1 MSDGD
6 QVHSPDYSRDGR
18 AQAAPERHW
27 PWLLQRIFKRPF
39 VVTARVLIFAL
50 TAGWIKFWRKRPGSK
65 PPHWAK
71 DLLDIFDWFNLVP
84 TFFIMALAPWHFFR
98 RAAQIRNYGSTV
110 YKTPIKFVVS
120 AVPFIVGLHW
130 LAVGSLYK
138 FEVVR
143 SLRVGF
149 RTSLWG
155 FVNFDC
161 CEELLYALSRAFV
174 RGEHWVRIHT
184 ELEVVSRVLLGIP
197 IWMPLLSGF
206 IAITLLF
213 PYALVNAA
221 ESLLL
226 FLIPLDPKT
235 YLRIRLSDY
244 FWNALYFAV
253 YFTLAFPFCLLALYG
268 IYHEFLYPSSRLM
281 RIGFVNLWF
290 TATSV
295 SFVASLLIGPYSEL
309 LQASVVIP
317 TPLMLKI
324 RLSKLGKLIK
334 GIPICIKI
342 AQKGNVS
349 PLERAIDSCNYEC
362 KKLRAMNGR
371 LTIAAANAGDR
382 WKRKLATDMKKAFSG
397 IRAYDLSQADYLPLS
412 PLCKEQT
419 EFVSDFLL
427 SNGANNLPE
436 VVLPKPPFLRRLVR
450 RALILFG
457 IALAISVILLIPIW
471 WFGRK

>member
-6 QVHSPDYSRDGR
+6 QVHSPDYTRDGWP
-18 AQAAPERHW
+18 QSAPDRHW
-27 PWLLQRIFKRPF
+27 SWLKRTFKRPF
-39 VVTARVLIFAL
+39 ALTARVLIFAL
-50 TAGWIKFWRKRPGSK
+50 TTGWTKLWRKRPGSK

-98 RAAQIRNYGSTV
+98 RAAQIRKYGSTI

-120 AVPFIVGLHW
+120 AVPFIVGPIGW
-130 LAVGSLYK
+130 LYK
-138 FEVVR
+138 FEV
-143 SLRVGF
+143 LRFLGVGF
-149 RTSLWG
+149 RTSTWG
-155 FVNFDC
+155 FVNLDC
-161 CEELLYALSRAFV
+161 CEGLFYALSLAFV

-197 IWMPLLSGF
+197 VWIPLLSGF

-213 PYALVNAA
+213 PYGLVSAA

-244 FWNALYFAV
+244 FWNTLYFAV
-253 YFTLAFPFCLLALYG
+253 YFTLALPFCLLVLYG

-290 TATSV
+290 MATSV
-295 SFVASLLIGPYSEL
+295 SFVASLLIGPYNEV
-309 LQASVVIP
+309 LQASVVVP

-324 RLSKLGKLIK
+324 RLAKLEKLIK
-334 GIPICIKI
+334 GISICTKI

-349 PLERAIDSCNYEC
+349 PLEHAIDSCNYEC
-362 KKLRAMNGR
+362 KKLRAMNAR

-382 WKRKLATDMKKAFSG
+382 WKHKLATDMKKAFSG
-397 IRAYDLSQADYLPLS
+397 IRTYDLSHTDCLPLS
-412 PLCKEQT
+412 PLCKEQIA
-419 EFVSDFLL
+419 FVSDFLQR
-427 SNGANNLPE
+427 NGASDLPE
-436 VVLPKPPFLRRLVR
+436 VVVPKESFLRRFVR
-450 RALILFG
+450 RGLFLLG
-457 IALAISVILLIPIW
+457 IALVISAILLIPIW